1 MADLATRLG
10 AARLRA
16 RADRRVIVTDVERH
30 LGTRRTFATLR
41 LLKRRYP
48 RIAFVWLMGADN
60 LEQMPAWGRWP
71 AIFKGVRVAVFD
83 RSPYSYR
90 AQAGAAAHRF
100 AASRCTPRGIWTR
113 PLPAWTYL
121 AVRRHAATATAIR
134 NSATAKPT
142 RRSKAR
148 QEKTITAPSTS
159 LSKMVETALA
169 SLAADGAQDVLDIDL
184 MGKTTIADRMIVASG
199 TSGRMVSAMAQHLVT
214 KFKEMGL
221 KPRSEGEQ
229 FGDWVLVDAGD
240 LIVHLFRPEVR
251 KFYDLERI
259 WQTAT
264 PVRTEAKEK
273 KPKPKAKAKAA
284 PKGAPKAR
292 AKKPAAKAPTK
303 ACRKAPAKKSAR

>member
-1 MADLATRLG
+1 
-10 AARLRA
+10 
-16 RADRRVIVTDVERH
+16 VIVTDVERR
-30 LGTRRTFATLR
+30 LGTRRTYATLR
-41 LLKRRYP
+41 LLKQRYP
-48 RIAFVWLMGADN
+48 CIEFVWLMGADN
-60 LEQMPAWGRWP
+60 LDQMPRWGRWP
-71 AIFKGVRVAVFD
+71 AIFKGARVAVFD

-100 AASRCTPRGIWTR
+100 ASSRCTARRIWTR
-113 PLPAWTYL
+113 PPPAWTYL
-121 AVRRHAATATAIR
+121 TIRRHAANATAIR
-134 NSATAKPT
+134 NSEIAKPT
-142 RRSKAR
+142 RRSKVPK
-148 QEKTITAPSTS
+148 EKNITASSSS
-159 LSKMVETALA
+159 LAKMVETALA
-169 SLAADGAQDVLDIDL
+169 SLATDGAQEVLDIDL

-199 TSGRMVSAMAQHLVT
+199 TSARMVTAMAQHLVT

-273 KPKPKAKAKAA
+273 KPKAKAKAKAA

-292 AKKPAAKAPTK
+292 AKRPAGKAPAK
-303 ACRKAPAKKSAR
+303 PRRKAPAKKSAR